1 MYYKNLYST
10 AIISQMLLYFLLNSV
25 VAFSSCNNKIIVFSQ
40 NNIESACEYYTVEM
54 NGISIHPERFR
65 EISYVH
71 FELTKAI
78 KVKVTCTEKVND
90 YAISPVS
97 KKIEGKKNGNEL
109 SFKISEPGYYVIKV
123 NNKKYLFLLADAP
136 QEKMY
141 SATSVG
147 IINVNEFLPQHEK
160 NKVITSALQ
169 ASLDAASTS
178 KKVLYFPAGV
188 YCTGTLAIKS
198 NTSIYLDSGAIIKG
212 SENHDDYPTDGNRL
226 ESDLVNRPKADYTDN
241 GEFMTFSRLILID
254 NATNVHIFGRGIID
268 GSGSVVRAQGKP
280 ANLIR
285 IRRSNNVL
293 IEGILLRDPAAWN
306 THIQYSRN
314 VTLRNIKLINDSE
327 VPNTDGIDPDA
338 SRNVLIDHCFAY
350 CNDDNIA
357 IKTTNNLNLNQDL
370 GSVTIK
376 NCVFLTRKS
385 ALKVGTETKA
395 ANMSNILFE
404 NNDVIVCDRGM
415 VLYCNDGTHI
425 KNVQFINNRFE
436 NCYFKGQ
443 QRPIHF
449 VVKERYGKG
458 SIENVLIKDCVFYKS
473 FPKSSEIYGLDENS
487 SIKNI
492 VIDNLIIDGKRVTS
506 IAEGNILI
514 NNYVNGIKF
523 K

>member
-1 MYYKNLYST
+1 MKNKKLFILT
-10 AIISQMLLYFLLNSV
+10 ILIAATFALI
-25 VAFSSCNNKIIVFSQ
+25 SCNNKIIVFSQ

-54 NGISIHPERFR
+54 NGTSIHPERFR
-65 EISYVH
+65 EISYIH

-78 KVKVTCTEKVND
+78 KVKVTCTEKIND
-90 YAISPVS
+90 YVISPVS

-123 NNKKYLFLLADAP
+123 NNKKYLFLLADSP
-136 QEKMY
+136 QEKAY
-141 SATSVG
+141 SATSKG
-147 IINVNEFLPQHEK
+147 ILNVNDFLPHEK
-160 NKVITSALQ
+160 NKVLTISLQ
-169 ASLDAASTS
+169 AALDAASVC
-178 KKVLYFPAGV
+178 KNVLYFPAGV

-212 SENHDDYPTDGNRL
+212 SENRDDYPTDENRL
-226 ESDLVNRPKADYTDN
+226 ESDLVNRPKVEYTDN

-285 IRRSNNVL
+285 IRRSENIL
-293 IEGILLRDPAAWN
+293 IEGIILRDPAAWN
-306 THIQYSRN
+306 THVQFSRN
-314 VTLRNIKLINDSE
+314 VTLRNIKIINDSE

-338 SRNVLIDHCFAY
+338 SRNVVIDHCFAY

-370 GSVTIK
+370 DSVTVK

-385 ALKVGTETKA
+385 SLKVGTETKA
-395 ANMSNILFE
+395 ATMQNILFE
-404 NNDVIVCDRGM
+404 NNDVILCDRGM
-415 VLYCNDGTHI
+415 VLYLNDGTHI

-449 VVKERYGKG
+449 VIKDRSGKG
-458 SIENVLIKDCVFYKS
+458 NIENVLVKDCVFYNA
-473 FPKSSEIYGLDENS
+473 FPKPSEILGLDETS
-487 SIKNI
+487 LVKSIL
-492 VIDNLIIDGKRVTS
+492 IDNLMIASKKVTS
-506 IAEGNILI
+506 IENGNILI
-514 NNYVNGIKF
+514 NNYVTGIKI